1 MQTTVEPLEGNRVK
15 LHVAVPAE
23 EFETAVN
30 AAFRKLAGEVRIP
43 GFRPGKAPRR
53 ILEARFGTEVARE
66 QALKDGLPGFY
77 ADAVIAEDL
86 DAIAPPEIEITAGEE
101 DGDVEFDAVVEVRPV
116 VNLTGYDSLTVELD
130 FQAPDDESVNAQI
143 EGLRERFGDLEES
156 AEPLVDGNY
165 AEMDISGSVDG
176 EPVDALTATDFLYE
190 IGSEGLVPKLDESL
204 RGKRPGDIVE
214 FDDVLPERFGDRAG
228 QDVSFRVLVK
238 DAKRKVLP
246 ELTDEWVSE
255 VTEFETVDALRD
267 DSRERISMVAKLQ
280 AQMALRDRVLDELA
294 GLVPVEAPE
303 ALVQQ
308 DMEHRLHDLM
318 HRLEAQGMDIP
329 GYLAATGQDQSTFVD
344 GIREGSVK
352 AVLADLGLR
361 AVVAQEE
368 IEATDEELD
377 KEIVRLAERMGQKP
391 ERVRRDLDKRG
402 VLEAVRSDIAR
413 GKALEFLI
421 DHAAVVDQAGDP
433 IDLTLPDRNAG
444 AEPAVA
450 TDPPTATDEAESPEV
465 DSVQEEPQA

>member
-1 MQTTVEPLEGNRVK
+1 MQTTVEPLENNKVK
-15 LHVAVPAE
+15 LHVAVPAD

-77 ADAVIAEDL
+77 ADAVVAEDL

-101 DGDVEFDAVVEVRPV
+101 EGDVEFDAVVEVRPV
-116 VNLTGYDSLTVELD
+116 VNLTGYDSLTVTLD
-130 FQAPDDESVNAQI
+130 YTAPDDEAIDKQI

-156 AEPLVDGNY
+156 TEPLIDGNY

-176 EPVDALTATDFLYE
+176 EPVDAMTATDFLYE
-190 IGSEGLVPKLDESL
+190 VGSDGLTPALDEAL
-204 RGKRPGDIVE
+204 RGKKPGDIVE
-214 FDDVLPERFGDRAG
+214 FSDVLPERFADMAG
-228 QDVSFRVLVK
+228 QEVSFRVLVK

-246 ELTDEWVSE
+246 ELTDEWVAE

-267 DSRERISMVAKLQ
+267 DSRERISLVGKLQ

-303 ALVQQ
+303 ALVNQ

-318 HRLEAQGMDIP
+318 HRLEGQGMDIP
-329 GYLAATGQDQSTFVD
+329 TYLAATGQDQSSFVD
-344 GIREGSVK
+344 GIREGSIK

-361 AVVAQEE
+361 SVVAQEE
-368 IEATDEELD
+368 IEATDDELEA
-377 KEIVRLAERMGQKP
+377 EIVRLAERMGEKP
-391 ERVRRDLDKRG
+391 ERVRRDLGKRG

-421 DHAAVVDQAGDP
+421 DHASVVDEAGDP
-433 IDLTLPDRNAG
+433 IDLTLPERNVE
-444 AEPAVA
+444 AEPDVA
-450 TDPPTATDEAESPEV
+450 SDPPDAPESV
-465 DSVQEEPQA
+465 DAVQEEPQA